1 MTGFMA
7 RLLAQD
13 YQAGDWNWRR
23 LSRKAEAAVL
33 TERCKLAEKGCNL
46 AEIFFIGSS
55 PRQPQSQV
63 LKMFQFEG
71 FTPCAARRALRG
83 GDQAGQ
89 RVPNSLGVLRHP
101 VGDADRL

>member
-55 PRQPQSQV
+55 RRQRQREV

-71 FTPCAARRALRG
+71 FTLDAARRSLR
-83 GDQAGQ
+83 
-89 RVPNSLGVLRHP
+89 
-101 VGDADRL
+101 DADRAVQLRPKSFEVLRYLVEN

>member
-55 PRQPQSQV
+55 PRQRPREV

-71 FTPCAARRALRG
+71 FTLDAPRRSPRGADPAVQLR
-83 GDQAGQ
+83 
-89 RVPNSLGVLRHP
+89 PKSLEVLRHLL
-101 VGDADRL
+101 GNT